1 MAMLNED
8 WDVLG
13 DRLKPYVT
21 AAACAAL
28 LAACSPQKKAE
39 PATNTA
45 AAGVA
50 KFYTDLPMEEFMG
63 HVVDPA
69 AFAYWAGSGTEE
81 TAKGVKDLSPTT
93 EEGWEKLE
101 NAAATLIEAGNMM
114 QLPGRERHLPDAP
127 DADWYKHAQNLT
139 RLAVVAKAAAEKHDK
154 DGVFKAGADL
164 YSECT
169 ACHEEYVIQ
178 PQLKANGR
186 PQGAPLPDWP
196 ADIKA
201 KQQSYQAK

>member
-1 MAMLNED
+1 
-8 WDVLG
+8 
-13 DRLKPYVT
+13 LKPYV
-21 AAACAAL
+21 AVAACAAL
-28 LAACSPQKKAE
+28 LAACSPQKKSE
-39 PATNTA
+39 IA
-45 AAGVA
+45 ASKTDAPGA
-50 KFYTDLPMEEFMG
+50 ARFDTDLPMNEFMG

-81 TAKGVKDLSPTT
+81 TAKGTRDLSPTT

-127 DADWYKHAQNLT
+127 DSDWYKHAQSLT
-139 RLAVVAKAAAEKHDK
+139 RLAVAAKAAAEKHDK
-154 DGVFKAGADL
+154 PGVFKAGADL

-178 PQLKANGR
+178 PQLKANG
-186 PQGAPLPDWP
+186 PAQGAPLPDWP
-196 ADIKA
+196 ADVKA
-201 KQQSYQAK
+201 RQQGYQAK

>member
-1 MAMLNED
+1 MSF
-8 WDVLG
+8 G
-13 DRLKPYVT
+13 GTRLKPIVT
-21 AAACAAL
+21 FAACAAL

-39 PATNTA
+39 PAQSPP
-45 AAGVA
+45 AAGAV
-50 KFYTDLPMEEFMG
+50 KYNIDLPMDEFMG

-81 TAKGVKDLSPTT
+81 TAKGTKDLSPTT
-93 EEGWEKLE
+93 PEGWEKLE
-101 NAAATLIEAGNMM
+101 NAAATLIEAGNML
-114 QLPGRERHLPDAP
+114 QLPGRARHLPDAP
-127 DADWYKHAQNLT
+127 DGDWYKHAQELT
-139 RLAVVAKAAAEKHDK
+139 RLATAAKAAAEKHDK
-154 DGVFKAGADL
+154 QGVFKSGADL

-196 ADIKA
+196 ADVKA
-201 KQQSYQAK
+201 KQAAYPGKS

>member
-1 MAMLNED
+1 
-8 WDVLG
+8 
-13 DRLKPYVT
+13 LKPYVT

-28 LAACSPQKKAE
+28 LAACSPQKTAE
-39 PATNTA
+39 PAKTA
-45 AAGVA
+45 AGAPVAAAA
-50 KFYTDLPMEEFMG
+50 KFNTDLAMNEFMG

-81 TAKGVKDLSPTT
+81 TAKGTRDLSPTT

-101 NAAATLIEAGNMM
+101 SAAAALIEAGNAL
-114 QLPGRERHLPDAP
+114 QLPGRERHLPDSP
-127 DADWYKHAQNLT
+127 DSDWYKHAQELT

-154 DGVFKAGADL
+154 AGVFKAGADL

-178 PQLKANGR
+178 PQLKANG
-186 PQGAPLPDWP
+186 PAQGAPLPDWP
-196 ADIKA
+196 ADVKA
-201 KQQSYQAK
+201 KQQGYAGKS